1 MEVQICGASSSIPCN
16 PYQSCLPAVLVLGS
30 ATLYAQPAVT
40 VVMSGLDNPRG
51 LAFGPEGALYVAEA
65 GRGGGGP
72 CVVLRGATQCYGPSG
87 AITRLWRGIQERIVT
102 GLPSQV
108 DPTGQALGPH
118 DISFQGRGG
127 AFVTIGFGGD
137 PALRSGFGAPGVL
150 FGTLIKASAG

>member
-1 MEVQICGASSSIPCN
+1 MWLKFLKFFQPVLC
-16 PYQSCLPAVLVLGS
+16 AVLSLWS
-30 ATLYAQPAVT
+30 ASLYAQPTVT
-40 VVMSGLDNPRG
+40 VVMSALDNPRG

-72 CVVLRGATQCYGPSG
+72 CVVMRGVPQCYGPSG
-87 AITRLWRGIQERIVT
+87 AVTRLWRGSQERIVT

-108 DPTGQALGPH
+108 NPAGEALGPA

-137 PALRSGFGAPGVL
+137 PALRSNFGPPPAHCSGRSFRPQPEKPGAL
-150 FGTLIKASAG
+150 